1 MFNVVVVV
9 LFLIALGLLWKT
21 REHLAPT
28 ANILEPTSTAEGNY
42 KSYTPEQQQ
51 KIWDR
56 LPESSKN
63 FMFLPYKVWI
73 DAGYNKDEMTQ
84 HAQGDASRI
93 IANFYSEVYAPA
105 SSPITDSDVDNW
117 LRGLKIQ
124 GIQKEHGDLLKAYFV
139 QSGQT
144 SAPDTPPTPQPAAEP
159 NATASAPQPV
169 LDNTTASA
177 PQPVL
182 DNTTASAPQ
191 PVPNAVMPPS
201 DGPPLQQPSRT
212 IDVTAPTSITIN
224 VRP

>member
-144 SAPDTPPTPQPAAEP
+144 SAPDTPPTPQPAADQNT
-159 NATASAPQPV
+159 NASTSQPAATTPSPAAPTLQPAATTPSPAAPTLQPV
-169 LDNTTASA
+169 SE
-177 PQPVL
+177 
-182 DNTTASAPQ
+182 SK
-191 PVPNAVMPPS
+191 
-201 DGPPLQQPSRT
+201 T
-212 IDVTAPTSITIN
+212 IDIKTPTTITIN
-224 VRP
+224 VGA